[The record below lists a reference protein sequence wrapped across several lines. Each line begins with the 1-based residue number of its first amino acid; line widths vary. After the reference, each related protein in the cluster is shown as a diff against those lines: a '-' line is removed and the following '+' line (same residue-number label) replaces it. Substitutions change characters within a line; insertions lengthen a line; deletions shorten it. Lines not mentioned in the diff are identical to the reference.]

1 MSETTPDAGWHS
13 PLVTAAAGAVTAL
26 TLAAGLGLLALGRSF
41 FWVAFPVGFGGL
53 MPLAV
58 GLARWYES
66 RTDRSGEPAGVSAD
80 ETDRALAALRE
91 RYVRGEIDEATFEE
105 RVDALL
111 RTEDVATAR
120 EHEARRTREGTGS
133 ERDHEPERASERD

>member
-1 MSETTPDAGWHS
+1 MSVTEPDEGSNS
-13 PLVTAAAGAVTAL
+13 PLVTAAAGAVTVL
-26 TLAAGLGLLALGRSF
+26 TLAVGFGLLALGESF

-66 RTDRSGEPAGVSAD
+66 RADRPADEPAD

-91 RYVRGEIDEATFEE
+91 RYARDEIDEATFEE
-105 RVDALL
+105 RVETLL

-120 EHEARRTREGTGS
+120 EDGARRAR
-133 ERDHEPERASERD
+133 EPETGAGPDREPEPETETGRD